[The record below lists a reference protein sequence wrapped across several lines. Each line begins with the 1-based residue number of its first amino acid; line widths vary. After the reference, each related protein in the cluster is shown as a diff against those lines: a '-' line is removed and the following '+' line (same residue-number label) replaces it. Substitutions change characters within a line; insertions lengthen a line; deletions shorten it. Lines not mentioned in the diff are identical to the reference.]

1 MLVRKGYRSFALI
14 ESRGARGGG
23 RAAWRSANARAAIWA
38 ASHGLVVLHLAGKLS
53 AKPGFRELHRQMMQL
68 LVRGARTM
76 ATAPEAATVR
86 VTSS

>member
-1 MLVRKGYRSFALI
+1 LF
-14 ESRGARGGG
+14 
-23 RAAWRSANARAAIWA
+23 WA

-76 ATAPEAATVR
+76 AATPETVAVR
-86 VTSS
+86 DTSS